1 MTIYSSLVFKRI
13 KILHTLHCHWLVWH
27 TFFRCGWRS
36 ESRPFRHIN
45 DSQTGWKK
53 FKNDKCWSRYARD
66 FKDHS
71 FRYHRA
77 RVQTPRML
85 HPRLPKELYTHRKI
99 TTASWGSN
107 PRLGCSSLQVKPN
120 EWNELHGKK
129 SQFLKRWIHIA
140 CWCAPSSKKVCLSST
155 ADSHSIRRPIR
166 ELTDPLPSRAIKKK
180 PQPHCRKCGRN
191 SKWKTNGYM
200 KDFWN
205 VCRRNHKRIKLLHL
219 VIPVPPMV
227 AA

>member
-1 MTIYSSLVFKRI
+1 LTIYSSLVFKRI

-129 SQFLKRWIHIA
+129 KPIPKEMNPHSLLMCAQFEKGLPIIH
-140 CWCAPSSKKVCLSST
+140 CWQSLDPSSDQRANWSS
-155 ADSHSIRRPIR
+155 AIQSHQKETTTS
-166 ELTDPLPSRAIKKK
+166 LQKMWSQL
-180 PQPHCRKCGRN
+180 
-191 SKWKTNGYM
+191 
-200 KDFWN
+200 
-205 VCRRNHKRIKLLHL
+205 
-219 VIPVPPMV
+219 
-227 AA
+227 